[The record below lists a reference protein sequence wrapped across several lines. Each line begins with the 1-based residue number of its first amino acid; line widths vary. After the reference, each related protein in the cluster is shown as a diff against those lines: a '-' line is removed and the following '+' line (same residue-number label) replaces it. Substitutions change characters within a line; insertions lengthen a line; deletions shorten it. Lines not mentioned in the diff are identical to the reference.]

1 MTKKI
6 VLIMAGAA
14 AAVVGAVL
22 GAVGLA
28 KNAKKI
34 RINRFMKKANTL
46 MYNTGTVLRAISM
59 QSAS

>member
-22 GAVGLA
+22 GTVGLA

-34 RINRFMKKANTL
+34 RMNRLLKKANTL

>member
-34 RINRFMKKANTL
+34 RMNRLLKKANTL